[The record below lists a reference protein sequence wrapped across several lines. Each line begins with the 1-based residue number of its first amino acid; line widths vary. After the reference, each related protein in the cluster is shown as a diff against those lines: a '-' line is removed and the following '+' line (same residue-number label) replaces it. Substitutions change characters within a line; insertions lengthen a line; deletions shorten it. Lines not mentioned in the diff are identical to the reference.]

1 MHGKIKPILHDFQ
14 VQNVIFLDCPTMH
27 ALEFCIK
34 SYGYFSFECVC
45 VFVFYKLKKYAIYY
59 LSSFLNKVIYLGLY
73 YVILLFPRLEGLFQV
88 YNDVSD

>member
-1 MHGKIKPILHDFQ
+1 MVIL
-14 VQNVIFLDCPTMH
+14 VL
-27 ALEFCIK
+27 
-34 SYGYFSFECVC
+34 C